1 MSGIFSKKKSHSS
14 MIHFTFFVKHF
25 EELFAQT
32 KYKEAA
38 ELAADSP
45 RGILRTPDTIAKFR
59 NVHVQAGQNHPL
71 LQYFATLLTK
81 GKLNAFESLELS
93 SLVVNQGKKN
103 LLENWLADDKLECT
117 EELGDLVKTVDN
129 DLALKIYTKA
139 RTTPKVIGKIP
150 IYSKQDAPPQHQVF
164 INFRG
169 EQLRQNFVSH
179 LVEALRRNA
188 INVFID
194 NQELR
199 GEDISIL
206 LKRIED
212 SRIAIVVFS
221 SRYTES
227 RWCLREA
234 VKIKECVEQDMLKVL
249 PIFYKVTTTGV
260 KQLKGEFGDH
270 FRDREW
276 EYRFDKPRIERWKE
290 ALAFLSGK
298 LGLTFDEKSS
308 ESDFIESI
316 VKEVLRLLA
325 SIPSTV

>member
-1 MSGIFSKKKSHSS
+1 MSKVV
-14 MIHFTFFVKHF
+14 TCDYHF
-25 EELFAQT
+25 EELFVQT

-38 ELAADSP
+38 ELAAESP

-59 NVHVQAGQNHPL
+59 NVHIQAGQNHPL

-103 LLENWLADDKLECT
+103 LLENWLADDKLECS

-139 RTTPKVIGKIP
+139 RTTPKVIGKIQ
-150 IYSKQDAPPQHQVF
+150 ST
-164 INFRG
+164 
-169 EQLRQNFVSH
+169 QN
-179 LVEALRRNA
+179 RRNA

-234 VKIKECVEQDMLKVL
+234 VKIKDCVEQGMLKVL
-249 PIFYKVTTTGV
+249 PIFYKVTTTSV

-276 EYRFDKPRIERWKE
+276 EYRFDKPRIDRWKE

-298 LGLTFDEKSS
+298 LGLTFDEKRYCNL
-308 ESDFIESI
+308 FLRSI
-316 VKEVLRLLA
+316 LH
-325 SIPSTV
+325 